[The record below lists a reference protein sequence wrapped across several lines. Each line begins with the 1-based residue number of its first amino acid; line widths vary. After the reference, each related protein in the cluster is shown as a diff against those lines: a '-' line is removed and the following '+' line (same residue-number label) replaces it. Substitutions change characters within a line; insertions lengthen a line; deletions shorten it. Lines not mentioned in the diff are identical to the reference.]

1 MPECHAVWP
10 RALVFLL
17 SFHKILTHFE
27 TQTLKFSHFSKLHAL
42 HDGWHSILPVL
53 TSLLF
58 ILSPDIQAC
67 LPGWNYS
74 CVPTLA
80 LRLPLCT
87 AHRVNC
93 LKQLVCCSKSLQKMR
108 AYCAYMISISKGL
121 QSIAIDETISCCLFS
136 AILPLPTESHCSLL
150 KCIITFRPNDLIA

>member
-17 SFHKILTHFE
+17 SFHKILTHLE
-27 TQTLKFSHFSKLHAL
+27 AHALKFYHFSKLHAP

-80 LRLPLCT
+80 LRHPLCT

-93 LKQLVCCSKSLQKMR
+93 LKQLACCSKSLQKMC

-121 QSIAIDETISCCLFS
+121 QSECNRWNNLLLSALSDSAFTYRITLF
-136 AILPLPTESHCSLL
+136 
-150 KCIITFRPNDLIA
+150 ITKMHNHI